1 MRRQHSKSDCDD
13 AFRTT
18 QQGETKLTQ
27 EGIVNYLPEN
37 ENPHED
43 MFVNITLYRVPG
55 DLLRQFAIK
64 FVCKYPGGIS
74 EAIQDLMKNAVKE

>member
-37 ENPHED
+37 ENPREG
-43 MFVNITLYRVPG
+43 MFVNITLYHVPAS
-55 DLLRQFAIK
+55 LVKEFALK
-64 FVCKYPGGIS
+64 HAYKYSGGIS
-74 EAIQDLMKNAVKE
+74 EAVQDLMRNAVKE